1 MPDTESA
8 RLFVADHARA
18 CHDARVFVTNFV
30 RRVRWAGSAE
40 DAALVMD
47 ELVANALTHTDSESV
62 IECHVVD
69 AVLYLEVHDRDPSDL
84 RPISVPGVGG
94 GYGLRVVAALS
105 RSWGCEAE
113 RTGKK
118 VWAELS

>member
-1 MPDTESA
+1 MTMTESA

-18 CHDARVFVTNFV
+18 GHDARVFVTNFI
-30 RRVRWAGSAE
+30 RRAGWAGSAE

-47 ELVANALTHTDSESV
+47 ELVVNALTHTPSESV

-69 AVLYLEVHDRDPSDL
+69 AVLHLEVHDRDPSPL
-84 RPISVPGVGG
+84 RAVSTPGAGG

-105 RSWGCEAE
+105 RAWGYEAE
-113 RTGKK
+113 ATGKK

>member
-1 MPDTESA
+1 MTMTESA
-8 RLFVADHARA
+8 RLLVADHARA
-18 CHDARVFVTNFV
+18 CHDARVFVTNFA
-30 RRVRWAGSAE
+30 RRARWAGSAE

-47 ELVANALTHTDSESV
+47 ELVANALMHTPSESV

-69 AVLYLEVHDRDPSDL
+69 SVLHLEVHDRDPSPL
-84 RPISVPGVGG
+84 RAISAPGVGG

-105 RSWGCEAE
+105 RAWGCEAE
-113 RTGKK
+113 ATGKK